1 MKLALKIL
9 SIISIVIGGLAIV
22 SCVSEFE
29 GAAFIGGALFLS
41 EGILA
46 LVYIKRSTQ
55 VSI

>member
-22 SCVSEFE
+22 SCISEFE